1 MSNEGNGKDEEKFKG
16 PDRRSGRERR
26 TRRDRRRGPARNYKG
41 PERRTVATDAKAATV
56 ENPKNHREILAVSAT
71 AALPKANL
79 VSTADAS

>member
-1 MSNEGNGKDEEKFKG
+1 MARTKKSSRGRIEDRAESEE
-16 PDRRSGRERR
+16 PDATGAEARPETTKVRSGEL
-26 TRRDRRRGPARNYKG
+26 
-41 PERRTVATDAKAATV
+41 VATDAKAATV